1 MEKVKSFYL
10 KGLNKKDTQKH
21 RNYIIKR
28 KKGYKEG
35 KFHTKKPK
43 LESYKYK
50 KSGKV
55 VAFEK
60 KYGIKITNKKGI
72 AKIVGIPVKAQKEI
86 LDKGK
91 AAFFTSG
98 SRPNQTPHSWAYG
111 RLASVILKKGAYK
124 YDKHILDK
132 YNVEIKK
139 APKIKSC
146 SGKLTKKDKKCRRN
160 MDGKI
165 FNLPRKYS
173 RKKCEEG
180 IKGFSMESSCAPFK
194 N

>member
-10 KGLNKKDTQKH
+10 NGLDKKDTKKH
-21 RNYIIKR
+21 KKYIIKR
-28 KKGYKEG
+28 KKSFRKG
-35 KFHTKKPK
+35 KIYTKKPVLK
-43 LESYKYK
+43 SYKHK

-60 KYGIKITNKKGI
+60 KYGIKITNKKEI
-72 AKIVGIPVKAQKEI
+72 EKIVGIPAKAQKEI

-91 AAFFTSG
+91 AAFFTDG
-98 SRPNQTPHSWAYG
+98 SRPNQTPQSWAYG
-111 RLASVILKKGAYK
+111 RLASVILKQGAYK
-124 YDKHILDK
+124 FDKHILDK

-139 APKIKSC
+139 PPKIKSC
-146 SGKLTKKDKKCRRN
+146 LGKLTKKDKKCRRN
-160 MDGKI
+160 KDGKI
-165 FNLPRKYS
+165 FDLPRKYS

-180 IKGFSMESSCAPFK
+180 VKGYSMESSCAPFQ